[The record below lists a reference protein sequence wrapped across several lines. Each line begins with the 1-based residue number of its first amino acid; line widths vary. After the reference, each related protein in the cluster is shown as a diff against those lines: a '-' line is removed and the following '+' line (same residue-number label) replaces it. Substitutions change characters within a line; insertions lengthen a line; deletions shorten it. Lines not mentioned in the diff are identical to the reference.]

1 MRTGIVASA
10 LLVSTACGGRPVV
23 ILDQTYVAPDKL
35 ATTYSLPYARKS
47 QGDIFVRV
55 CDISPDGG
63 TRNCKD
69 TKVLGAV
76 GIRNID
82 EGQAR

>member
-10 LLVSTACGGRPVV
+10 LFLLTACGGRPVV

-35 ATTYSLPYARKS
+35 ATTYSLPYARNS

-55 CDISPDGG
+55 CDIAPDGA
-63 TRNCKD
+63 TRNCRD